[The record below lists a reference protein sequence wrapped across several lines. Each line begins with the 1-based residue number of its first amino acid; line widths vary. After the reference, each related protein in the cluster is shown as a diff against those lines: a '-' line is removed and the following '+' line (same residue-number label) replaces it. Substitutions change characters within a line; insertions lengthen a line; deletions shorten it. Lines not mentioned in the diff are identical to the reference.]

1 MTMKKIFNHSKGGE
15 PSFPWD
21 LEKNYTI
28 SNILGKGSFAVVRKC
43 TDKRTNVDY
52 ALKIIS
58 KTVIKGKEQM
68 LTTELDVLKQVN
80 HPHLVT
86 LHELVETK
94 DDVYIITDLANGG
107 ELYSQLEQ
115 RGNYTE
121 KDAAHLIEQILEDL
135 KPENL
140 LFSDA
145 TSPNPK
151 LMITDFGL
159 SKILKHHDD
168 VLMTACGT
176 PGYVAPEV
184 LSQKGYSKPCDI
196 WSLGVI
202 LYTILCGYTPFW
214 GHDQTALFNCI
225 LKGSYEFDEDYW
237 DDISN
242 EAKDLINK
250 MLTYNPDERI
260 TAHDALKHPWFEYA
274 AKLTIDKTIAN
285 VHQTR
290 SRSDGVSYPRA
301 TLKKAI
307 HVIQGVTR
315 MRRIS
320 KTLVNKYH
328 NVFDDYT
335 NGIIGAGVDYG
346 ISSIAEENNVSNPNV
361 SSQPLGS
368 SGLLGSDLPVARS
381 NTITPISDLSMSNQ
395 TQPTE
400 FYIHSNKSDLDIGNI
415 TTTDNL
421 KLNIINSNISPTS
434 SIFDYTNNSVSS
446 SRPFSITPTTP
457 TASNSSTHAIIV

>member
-1 MTMKKIFNHSKGGE
+1 MSRMTMQKILNRTKGGE
-15 PSFPWD
+15 STYPWD

-28 SNILGKGSFAVVRKC
+28 SSVLGQGSFAVVRKC

-58 KTVIKGKEQM
+58 KDVIKGKEQM

-94 DDVYIITDLANGG
+94 DNVYIITDLASGG

-121 KDAAHLIEQILEDL
+121 KDAAHLVEQVLKGVIYLHDHDIVHRDL

-168 VLMTACGT
+168 ILMTACGT

-196 WSLGVI
+196 WSIGVI
-202 LYTILCGYTPFW
+202 LYTVLCGYTPFW
-214 GHDQTALFNCI
+214 GHDQAALFNCI
-225 LKGSYEFDEDYW
+225 LKGQYEFDEDYW
-237 DDISN
+237 NHISN

-274 AKLTIDKTIAN
+274 AKLNIDSN
-285 VHQTR
+285 HHTR
-290 SRSDGVSYPRA
+290 SETVSYPRA
-301 TLKKAI
+301 SLKKAI
-307 HVIQGVTR
+307 HVIQGVTK

-328 NVFDDYT
+328 NRFDDYT
-335 NGIIGAGVDYG
+335 NGVGYATSTII
-346 ISSIAEENNVSNPNV
+346 EENPSV
-361 SSQPLGS
+361 SSQPIGS
-368 SGLLGSDLPVARS
+368 SGLLGNDLPVASS
-381 NTITPISDLSMSNQ
+381 NTKPISKLSITNQ
-395 TQPTE
+395 NQSTE
-400 FYIHSNKSDLDIGNI
+400 FYIHSNKSDLDIGHL
-415 TTTDNL
+415 T
-421 KLNIINSNISPTS
+421 
-434 SIFDYTNNSVSS
+434 TNNSVSS
-446 SRPFSITPTTP
+446 SRPFSISPTSP
-457 TASNSSTHAIIV
+457 TASNSSKHAIIV

>member
-1 MTMKKIFNHSKGGE
+1 MTMKKILNLTKGGE
-15 PSFPWD
+15 PSYPWD

-28 SNILGKGSFAVVRKC
+28 SNILGKGSFAVVKKC

-58 KTVIKGKEQM
+58 KSVIKGKEQM

-94 DDVYIITDLANGG
+94 DDVYIITDLASGG

-121 KDAAHLIEQILEDL
+121 KDAAHLIEQILKGVIYLHDH
-135 KPENL
+135 
-140 LFSDA
+140 D
-145 TSPNPK
+145 SPNPK

-202 LYTILCGYTPFW
+202 LYTVLCGYTPFW
-214 GHDQTALFNCI
+214 GQDQTALFNCI

-274 AKLTIDKTIAN
+274 AKMTIEKTIAN
-285 VHQTR
+285 GHQTR

-328 NVFDDYT
+328 NIFDDYT
-335 NGIIGAGVDYG
+335 NGVIGAGVDYG
-346 ISSIAEENNVSNPNV
+346 ISSIAEENNVSNPSV

-381 NTITPISDLSMSNQ
+381 NTIPPISDLSMSNQ
-395 TQPTE
+395 AKPTE
-400 FYIHSNKSDLDIGNI
+400 FYIHSNKSDLDIGHI

-434 SIFDYTNNSVSS
+434 PIFDYTNNS
-446 SRPFSITPTTP
+446 TP
-457 TASNSSTHAIIV
+457 TASNSSKHAIIV